1 MRRIRRGSSGC
12 RGTEAERGGLGFQKK
27 GLRGQE
33 RGRRGEEGQ
42 SEGAGAFPE
51 GEKPCSVGHPVKE
64 DGLLHRST
72 FTLLR
77 IL

>member
-1 MRRIRRGSSGC
+1 MKRREGIVAVSGPPQV
-12 RGTEAERGGLGFQKK
+12 EK